1 LKFLNP
7 HKRAGNGSLELCIM
21 HRLTL
26 TSAWRIVVI
35 IAAAALNFATCT
47 EEQCFIDCSS
57 SPRPVGP
64 TRPFQEKDAFGN
76 TLHLTRPY
84 PHHVASQA
92 DQDGK
97 YAFAEF
103 CYLGCNYF
111 FISSGASE
119 SPSENQTTLDRCLS
133 QCDDDFSYN
142 ITVGYN
148 DLIEIAR
155 LECRDGC
162 QMALKRCQSGYYCT
176 QVSFD
181 VADPLSSTHDRQYTG
196 GNMIPC
202 PAGTYRE
209 TSYDAITECI
219 ECPPNYYREDIKGKS
234 PSDCSKCPA
243 NTSSRRGSTSIKDCI
258 RCPAGKFSVEAGFCQ
273 CITPAACDVNQL
285 PDPADAEKKETVP
298 YIGRW

>member
-1 LKFLNP
+1 
-7 HKRAGNGSLELCIM
+7 M
-21 HRLTL
+21 
-26 TSAWRIVVI
+26 TSESRRRIVLILV
-35 IAAAALNFATCT
+35 AASVNFATCT
-47 EEQCFIDCSS
+47 EEQCYIDCSS

-64 TRPFQEKDAFGN
+64 TRPFQESDALGN
-76 TLHLTRPY
+76 NLHLTRPY
-84 PHHVASQA
+84 PHHVASPTG
-92 DQDGK
+92 DGK

-111 FISSGASE
+111 FVSSGTGENPSE
-119 SPSENQTTLDRCLS
+119 SPTTLEMCLS
-133 QCDDDFSYN
+133 QCDDNFSYN

-148 DLIEIAR
+148 DLIELAR

-162 QMALKRCQSGYYCT
+162 QMALKRCQSGYFCT
-176 QVSFD
+176 QISFD
-181 VADPLSSTHDRQYTG
+181 DAGPLNKQYNG

-209 TSYDAITECI
+209 TSYDSITECI
-219 ECPPNYYREDIKGKS
+219 ECSPNYYREDIKGKR

-243 NTSSRRGSTSIKDCI
+243 NTSSRRGSTSISDCI
-258 RCPAGKFSVEAGFCQ
+258 RCPAGKFSVEAGFCE
-273 CITPAACDVNQL
+273 CITPAACDANQL